1 MLNVV
6 LIVEEIL
13 FPLLKIKTFTTTPI
27 TNRITIIKRIIII
40 FFVSILIT
48 YIRFINMVFLKI
60 YFILI
65 KNLLL
70 MKRTALKIGYIGT
83 NFHGFQ
89 RQPNVR
95 TVEEELIYHLR
106 KLDYIDDLKKS
117 RFRIAGRTDAGVH
130 SLGNVISFQSE
141 KEVRINEINNSLP
154 DDIQILA
161 SAPVRYAFKPRYA
174 QMRQYRY
181 LLFQNLNID
190 KLNEVA
196 EVFKGTHNFTNFTK
210 RFQKTTTRT
219 IDDIKITKVGLDD
232 YHKREFPNLHD
243 TISPVFIDI
252 YGESFLWNMV
262 RKMMRVFVDVALDK
276 MALDDVNELLDPP
289 KDSPRA
295 NIKVMEAEYLILMD
309 IQYDGIKFKYDDY
322 ACNRFKRDLIDSLDN
337 LQKKYAIRES
347 MIKSL
352 DDLL

>member
-1 MLNVV
+1 
-6 LIVEEIL
+6 
-13 FPLLKIKTFTTTPI
+13 
-27 TNRITIIKRIIII
+27 
-40 FFVSILIT
+40 
-48 YIRFINMVFLKI
+48 
-60 YFILI
+60 
-65 KNLLL
+65 

-89 RQPNVR
+89 RQPDLR

-117 RFRIAGRTDAGVH
+117 RFRIAGRTVAGVH

-141 KEVRINEINNSLP
+141 KDVRVNEINNSLP

-181 LLFQNLNID
+181 MLFQDLDID
-190 KLNEVA
+190 KLRECA
-196 EVFKGTHNFTNFTK
+196 EIFKGTHNFTNFTK

-219 IDDIKITKVGLDD
+219 IDDIKVTKVDLED

-243 TISPVFIDI
+243 TISPIFIDI

-262 RKMMRVFVDVALDK
+262 RKMMRVFVDVAIGK
-276 MALDDVNELLDPP
+276 MALDEVQDLLNPLEDA
-289 KDSPRA
+289 PRA

-322 ACNRFKRDLIDSLDN
+322 ACERFKRDLVDSLSD
-337 LQKKYAIRES
+337 LQKRYAIRES
-347 MIKSL
+347 IVKSL
-352 DDLL
+352 KDVYI

>member
-1 MLNVV
+1 
-6 LIVEEIL
+6 
-13 FPLLKIKTFTTTPI
+13 
-27 TNRITIIKRIIII
+27 
-40 FFVSILIT
+40 
-48 YIRFINMVFLKI
+48 
-60 YFILI
+60 
-65 KNLLL
+65 

-89 RQPNVR
+89 RQPNLR

-106 KLDYIDDLKKS
+106 KLEYIDDLKKS

-141 KEVRINEINNSLP
+141 KEVRVNEINNSLP

-161 SAPVRYAFKPRYA
+161 SATVRYAFKPRYA

-181 LLFQNLNID
+181 MLFQDLD
-190 KLNEVA
+190 VDRLNECA

-219 IDDIKITKVGLDD
+219 IDDIRITEANLSD
-232 YHKREFPNLHD
+232 YHKKEFPNLHE
-243 TISPVFIDI
+243 TISPIFVDI

-262 RKMMRVFVDVALDK
+262 RKMMRVFVDVAIGK
-276 MALDDVNELLDPP
+276 MTLDDVESLLNPE
-289 KDSPRA
+289 KDEPRA
-295 NIKVMEAEYLILMD
+295 YIKVLEPDYLILMD
-309 IQYDGIKFKYDDY
+309 IQYDGIKFRYDDY
-322 ACNRFKRDLIDSLDN
+322 ACERFRRNLADSLFD
-337 LQKKYAIRES
+337 LQKRYAIRES

-352 DDLL
+352 EDLHSF

>member
-1 MLNVV
+1 
-6 LIVEEIL
+6 
-13 FPLLKIKTFTTTPI
+13 
-27 TNRITIIKRIIII
+27 
-40 FFVSILIT
+40 
-48 YIRFINMVFLKI
+48 
-60 YFILI
+60 
-65 KNLLL
+65 

-89 RQPNVR
+89 RQPDLR

-141 KEVRINEINNSLP
+141 KDVRVNEINNSLP

-181 LLFQNLNID
+181 MLFQDLDID
-190 KLNEVA
+190 KLRECA
-196 EVFKGTHNFTNFTK
+196 K

-219 IDDIKITKVGLDD
+219 IDDIKVTKVDLED

-243 TISPVFIDI
+243 TISPIFIDI

-262 RKMMRVFVDVALDK
+262 RKMMRVFVDVAIGKMTLDEVQ
-276 MALDDVNELLDPP
+276 DLLNPP
-289 KDSPRA
+289 QDAPRA

-309 IQYDGIKFKYDDY
+309 IQYDGIKFRYDDY
-322 ACNRFKRDLIDSLDN
+322 ACERFKRDLVDSLSD
-337 LQKKYAIRES
+337 LQKRYAIRES
-347 MIKSL
+347 IVKSL
-352 DDLL
+352 KDVYI

>member
-1 MLNVV
+1 
-6 LIVEEIL
+6 
-13 FPLLKIKTFTTTPI
+13 
-27 TNRITIIKRIIII
+27 
-40 FFVSILIT
+40 
-48 YIRFINMVFLKI
+48 
-60 YFILI
+60 
-65 KNLLL
+65 

-89 RQPNVR
+89 RQPDLR

-141 KEVRINEINNSLP
+141 KDVRVNEINNSLP

-181 LLFQNLNID
+181 MLFQDLDID
-190 KLNEVA
+190 KLRECA
-196 EVFKGTHNFTNFTK
+196 EIFKGTHNFTNFTK

-219 IDDIKITKVGLDD
+219 IDDIKVTKVDLED
-232 YHKREFPNLHD
+232 YHKREFPNLQD
-243 TISPVFIDI
+243 TISPIFIDI

-262 RKMMRVFVDVALDK
+262 RKMMRVFVDVAIGK
-276 MALDDVNELLDPP
+276 MALDEVQDLLNPLEDA
-289 KDSPRA
+289 PRA

-322 ACNRFKRDLIDSLDN
+322 ACERFKRDLVDSLSD
-337 LQKKYAIRES
+337 LQKRYAIRES
-347 MIKSL
+347 IVKSL
-352 DDLL
+352 KDVYI

>member
-1 MLNVV
+1 
-6 LIVEEIL
+6 
-13 FPLLKIKTFTTTPI
+13 
-27 TNRITIIKRIIII
+27 
-40 FFVSILIT
+40 
-48 YIRFINMVFLKI
+48 
-60 YFILI
+60 
-65 KNLLL
+65 

-141 KEVRINEINNSLP
+141 KEVRVNEINNSLP

-161 SAPVRYAFKPRYA
+161 KAPVRYAFKPRYA

-181 LLFQNLNID
+181 LLFQDLDIE

-219 IDDIKITKVGLDD
+219 IDDIKITKVDLDD

-243 TISPVFIDI
+243 TIAPIFVDI

-262 RKMMRVFVDVALDK
+262 RKMMRVFVDVAQDRMSLY
-276 MALDDVNELLDPP
+276 DVCDLLNPP
-289 KDSPRA
+289 EDSPRA
-295 NIKVMEAEYLILMD
+295 SIKVMEAEYLILMD
-309 IQYDGIKFKYDDY
+309 IQYDGIKFK
-322 ACNRFKRDLIDSLDN
+322 
-337 LQKKYAIRES
+337 
-347 MIKSL
+347 
-352 DDLL
+352 

>member
-1 MLNVV
+1 
-6 LIVEEIL
+6 
-13 FPLLKIKTFTTTPI
+13 
-27 TNRITIIKRIIII
+27 
-40 FFVSILIT
+40 
-48 YIRFINMVFLKI
+48 
-60 YFILI
+60 
-65 KNLLL
+65 

-89 RQPNVR
+89 RQPDLR

-106 KLDYIDDLKKS
+106 KLNYIDDLKKS

-141 KEVRINEINNSLP
+141 KDVRINEINNSLP

-181 LLFQNLNID
+181 VLFQDLDID
-190 KLNEVA
+190 KLKQCA

-219 IDDIKITKVGLDD
+219 IEDIKITKADLTD
-232 YHKREFPNLHD
+232 YHKKEFTNLHD
-243 TISPVFIDI
+243 TLSPIFVDI

-262 RKMMRVFVDVALDK
+262 RKMMRVFVDVATDK
-276 MALDDVNELLDPP
+276 MSLDEVEKLLNPAEGET
-289 KDSPRA
+289 RA
-295 NIKVMEAEYLILMD
+295 NIKVMEADYLILMD
-309 IQYDGIKFKYDDY
+309 IQYDGIKFRYDDY
-322 ACNRFKRDLIDSLDN
+322 ACERFKRDLVDSLSD
-337 LQKKYAIRES
+337 LQKRYAVRES

-352 DDLL
+352 NELHNLDE

>member
-1 MLNVV
+1 M
-6 LIVEEIL
+6 
-13 FPLLKIKTFTTTPI
+13 
-27 TNRITIIKRIIII
+27 
-40 FFVSILIT
+40 
-48 YIRFINMVFLKI
+48 
-60 YFILI
+60 
-65 KNLLL
+65 

-141 KEVRINEINNSLP
+141 KEVRVNEINNSLP

-161 SAPVRYAFKPRYA
+161 KAPVRYAFKPRYA

-181 LLFQNLNID
+181 MLFEDLDVSRLND
-190 KLNEVA
+190 VA
-196 EVFKGTHNFTNFTK
+196 EIFKGTHNFTNFTK

-219 IDDIKITKVGLDD
+219 IDEIKITKVDLND
-232 YHKREFPNLHD
+232 YHKREFPNLHE
-243 TISPVFIDI
+243 TLSPIFVDI

-262 RKMMRVFVDVALDK
+262 RKMMRVFVDVAVGKMSLDEVE
-276 MALDDVNELLDPP
+276 DLLNPREDE
-289 KDSPRA
+289 PRA
-295 NIKVMEAEYLILMD
+295 CIKVMDPEYLILMD
-309 IQYDGIKFKYDDY
+309 IQYDGIKFRYDDY
-322 ACNRFKRDLIDSLDN
+322 ACERFRRDLVDSLTG

-352 DDLL
+352 NDLHEF

>member
-1 MLNVV
+1 
-6 LIVEEIL
+6 
-13 FPLLKIKTFTTTPI
+13 
-27 TNRITIIKRIIII
+27 
-40 FFVSILIT
+40 
-48 YIRFINMVFLKI
+48 
-60 YFILI
+60 
-65 KNLLL
+65 

-89 RQPNVR
+89 RQPDLR

-106 KLDYIDDLKKS
+106 KLGYIDDLKKS

-141 KEVRINEINNSLP
+141 KEVRVNEINNSLP

-181 LLFQNLNID
+181 MLFQDLD
-190 KLNEVA
+190 VEKLQECA

-219 IDDIKITKVGLDD
+219 IEDIKITKVDLDD
-232 YHKREFPNLHD
+232 YHKREFPNLHN
-243 TISPVFIDI
+243 TITPIFIDI

-262 RKMMRVFVDVALDK
+262 RKMMRVFVDVAIGKMELDEVER
-276 MALDDVNELLDPP
+276 LLNPSDDE
-289 KDSPRA
+289 PRA

-309 IQYDGIKFKYDDY
+309 IQYDGIRFRYDDY
-322 ACNRFKRDLIDSLDN
+322 ACERFRRDLVDSLSD
-337 LQKKYAIRES
+337 LQKRYAIRES

-352 DDLL
+352 NDLTD

>member
-1 MLNVV
+1 
-6 LIVEEIL
+6 
-13 FPLLKIKTFTTTPI
+13 
-27 TNRITIIKRIIII
+27 
-40 FFVSILIT
+40 
-48 YIRFINMVFLKI
+48 
-60 YFILI
+60 
-65 KNLLL
+65 

-89 RQPNVR
+89 RQPDLR

-141 KEVRINEINNSLP
+141 KDVRVNEINNSLP

-181 LLFQNLNID
+181 MLFQDLDID
-190 KLNEVA
+190 KLRECA
-196 EVFKGTHNFTNFTK
+196 EIFKGTHNFTNFTK

-219 IDDIKITKVGLDD
+219 IDDIKVTNVDLED

-243 TISPVFIDI
+243 TISPIFIDI

-262 RKMMRVFVDVALDK
+262 RKMMRVFVDVAIGEMTLDEVQ
-276 MALDDVNELLDPP
+276 DLLNPP
-289 KDSPRA
+289 QDAPRA

-309 IQYDGIKFKYDDY
+309 IQYDGIKFRYDDY
-322 ACNRFKRDLIDSLDN
+322 ACERFKRDLVDSLSD
-337 LQKKYAIRES
+337 LQKRYAIRES
-347 MIKSL
+347 IVESL
-352 DDLL
+352 KDVYI

>member
-1 MLNVV
+1 
-6 LIVEEIL
+6 
-13 FPLLKIKTFTTTPI
+13 
-27 TNRITIIKRIIII
+27 
-40 FFVSILIT
+40 
-48 YIRFINMVFLKI
+48 
-60 YFILI
+60 
-65 KNLLL
+65 

-89 RQPNVR
+89 RQPDLR

-106 KLDYIDDLKKS
+106 KLNYIDDLKKS

-141 KEVRINEINNSLP
+141 KDVRVNEINNSLP

-181 LLFQNLNID
+181 MLFQDLDID
-190 KLNEVA
+190 KLRECA
-196 EVFKGTHNFTNFTK
+196 EIFKGTHNFTNFTK

-219 IDDIKITKVGLDD
+219 IDDIKVTKVDLED

-243 TISPVFIDI
+243 TLSPIFIDI

-262 RKMMRVFVDVALDK
+262 RKMMRVFVDVAIGKMTLDEVQ
-276 MALDDVNELLDPP
+276 DLLNPP
-289 KDSPRA
+289 QDAPRA

-309 IQYDGIKFKYDDY
+309 IQYDGIKFRYDDY
-322 ACNRFKRDLIDSLDN
+322 ACERFKRDLVDSLSD
-337 LQKKYAIRES
+337 LQKRYAIRES
-347 MIKSL
+347 IVKSL
-352 DDLL
+352 KDVYI

>member
-1 MLNVV
+1 
-6 LIVEEIL
+6 
-13 FPLLKIKTFTTTPI
+13 
-27 TNRITIIKRIIII
+27 
-40 FFVSILIT
+40 
-48 YIRFINMVFLKI
+48 
-60 YFILI
+60 
-65 KNLLL
+65 

-89 RQPNVR
+89 RQPDLR

-106 KLDYIDDLKKS
+106 KLGYIDDLKKS

-141 KEVRINEINNSLP
+141 KEVRVNEINNSLP

-181 LLFQNLNID
+181 LLFQDLDIG
-190 KLNEVA
+190 KLKECA
-196 EVFKGTHNFTNFTK
+196 EIFKGTHNFTNFTK

-219 IDDIKITKVGLDD
+219 IDDIKITKVNLDD

-243 TISPVFIDI
+243 TLSPIFVDI

-262 RKMMRVFVDVALDK
+262 RKMMRVFVDVAMGK
-276 MALDDVNELLDPP
+276 MDLAEVERLLNPQEDE
-289 KDSPRA
+289 PRA
-295 NIKVMEAEYLILMD
+295 YIKVLEAEYLILMD

-322 ACNRFKRDLIDSLDN
+322 ACERFKRDLIDSLTDF
-337 LQKKYAIRES
+337 QKRYAIRES

-352 DDLL
+352 NDLRDI

>member
-1 MLNVV
+1 
-6 LIVEEIL
+6 
-13 FPLLKIKTFTTTPI
+13 
-27 TNRITIIKRIIII
+27 
-40 FFVSILIT
+40 
-48 YIRFINMVFLKI
+48 
-60 YFILI
+60 
-65 KNLLL
+65 

-89 RQPNVR
+89 RQPDLR

-106 KLDYIDDLKKS
+106 KLNYIDDLKKS

-141 KEVRINEINNSLP
+141 KDVRINEINNSLP

-181 LLFQNLNID
+181 VLFQDLDID
-190 KLNEVA
+190 KLKQCA

-219 IDDIKITKVGLDD
+219 IEDIKITKADLTD
-232 YHKREFPNLHD
+232 YHKKEFPNLHD
-243 TISPVFIDI
+243 TLSPIFVDI

-262 RKMMRVFVDVALDK
+262 RKMMRVFVDVATDK
-276 MALDDVNELLDPP
+276 MSLDEVEKLLNPAEGE
-289 KDSPRA
+289 PRA
-295 NIKVMEAEYLILMD
+295 NIKVMEADYLILMD
-309 IQYDGIKFKYDDY
+309 IQYDGIKFRYDGY
-322 ACNRFKRDLIDSLDN
+322 ACERFKRDLVDSLSD
-337 LQKKYAIRES
+337 LQKRYAVRES

-352 DDLL
+352 NELHNLDE

>member
-1 MLNVV
+1 
-6 LIVEEIL
+6 
-13 FPLLKIKTFTTTPI
+13 
-27 TNRITIIKRIIII
+27 
-40 FFVSILIT
+40 
-48 YIRFINMVFLKI
+48 
-60 YFILI
+60 
-65 KNLLL
+65 

-89 RQPNVR
+89 RQPDLR

-106 KLDYIDDLKKS
+106 KLNYIDDLKKS

-141 KEVRINEINNSLP
+141 KDVRINEINNSLP

-181 LLFQNLNID
+181 VLFQDLDID
-190 KLNEVA
+190 KLKQCA

-219 IDDIKITKVGLDD
+219 IEDIKITKADLTD
-232 YHKREFPNLHD
+232 YHKKEFPNLHD
-243 TISPVFIDI
+243 TLSPIFVDI

-262 RKMMRVFVDVALDK
+262 RKMMRIFVDVATDK
-276 MALDDVNELLDPP
+276 MSLDEVEKLLNPAEGE
-289 KDSPRA
+289 PRA
-295 NIKVMEAEYLILMD
+295 NIKVMEADYLILMD
-309 IQYDGIKFKYDDY
+309 IQYDGIKFRYDDY
-322 ACNRFKRDLIDSLDN
+322 ACERFKRDLVDSLSD
-337 LQKKYAIRES
+337 LQKRYAVRES

-352 DDLL
+352 NELHNLDE

>member
-1 MLNVV
+1 
-6 LIVEEIL
+6 
-13 FPLLKIKTFTTTPI
+13 
-27 TNRITIIKRIIII
+27 
-40 FFVSILIT
+40 
-48 YIRFINMVFLKI
+48 
-60 YFILI
+60 
-65 KNLLL
+65 

-89 RQPNVR
+89 RQPNLR

-106 KLDYIDDLKKS
+106 KLGYIDDLKAS

-141 KEVRINEINNSLP
+141 KEVRVNEINNSLP

-181 LLFQNLNID
+181 MLFQNVDID
-190 KLNEVA
+190 KLNECA
-196 EVFKGTHNFTNFTK
+196 QIFKGTHNFTNFTK

-219 IDDIKITKVGLDD
+219 IEDIKITKVNLDD

-243 TISPVFIDI
+243 TISPIFVDI

-262 RKMMRVFVDVALDK
+262 RKMMRVFVDVAGGK
-276 MALDDVNELLDPP
+276 MTLDDVECLLNPQEDE
-289 KDSPRA
+289 PRA
-295 NIKVMEAEYLILMD
+295 SIKVMDPDYLILMD
-309 IQYDGIKFKYDDY
+309 IQYDGIKFRYDDY
-322 ACNRFKRDLIDSLDN
+322 ACERFKRNLVDSLGD
-337 LQKKYAIRES
+337 LQKRYAIRES
-347 MIKSL
+347 MVKSL
-352 DDLL
+352 CDLHDF

>member
-1 MLNVV
+1 
-6 LIVEEIL
+6 
-13 FPLLKIKTFTTTPI
+13 
-27 TNRITIIKRIIII
+27 
-40 FFVSILIT
+40 
-48 YIRFINMVFLKI
+48 
-60 YFILI
+60 
-65 KNLLL
+65 

-89 RQPNVR
+89 RQPDLR

-106 KLDYIDDLKKS
+106 KLNYIDDLKKS

-130 SLGNVISFQSE
+130 SLGNVISFQSAE
-141 KEVRINEINNSLP
+141 KDVRINEINNSLP

-181 LLFQNLNID
+181 VLFQDLDID
-190 KLNEVA
+190 KLKQCA

-219 IDDIKITKVGLDD
+219 IEDIKITKADLTD
-232 YHKREFPNLHD
+232 YHKKEFPNLHD
-243 TISPVFIDI
+243 TLSPIFVDI

-262 RKMMRVFVDVALDK
+262 RKMMRVFVDVATDK
-276 MALDDVNELLDPP
+276 MSLDEVEKLLNPAEGE
-289 KDSPRA
+289 PRA
-295 NIKVMEAEYLILMD
+295 NIKVMEADYLILMD
-309 IQYDGIKFKYDDY
+309 IQYDGIKFRYDDY
-322 ACNRFKRDLIDSLDN
+322 ACERFKRDLVDSLSD
-337 LQKKYAIRES
+337 LQKRYAVRES

-352 DDLL
+352 NELHNLDE

>member
-1 MLNVV
+1 
-6 LIVEEIL
+6 
-13 FPLLKIKTFTTTPI
+13 
-27 TNRITIIKRIIII
+27 
-40 FFVSILIT
+40 
-48 YIRFINMVFLKI
+48 
-60 YFILI
+60 
-65 KNLLL
+65 

-89 RQPNVR
+89 RQPDLR

-141 KEVRINEINNSLP
+141 KDVRVNEINNSLP

-181 LLFQNLNID
+181 MLFQDLDID
-190 KLNEVA
+190 KLRECA
-196 EVFKGTHNFTNFTK
+196 EIFKGTHNFTNFTK

-219 IDDIKITKVGLDD
+219 IDDIKVTKVDLED

-243 TISPVFIDI
+243 TISPIFIDI

-262 RKMMRVFVDVALDK
+262 RKMMRVFVDVAIGK
-276 MALDDVNELLDPP
+276 MALDEVQDLLNPLEDA
-289 KDSPRA
+289 PRA

-322 ACNRFKRDLIDSLDN
+322 ACERFKRDLVDSLSD
-337 LQKKYAIRES
+337 LQKRYAIRES
-347 MIKSL
+347 IVKSL
-352 DDLL
+352 KDVYI

>member
-1 MLNVV
+1 
-6 LIVEEIL
+6 
-13 FPLLKIKTFTTTPI
+13 
-27 TNRITIIKRIIII
+27 
-40 FFVSILIT
+40 
-48 YIRFINMVFLKI
+48 
-60 YFILI
+60 
-65 KNLLL
+65 

-89 RQPNVR
+89 RQPDLR

-106 KLDYIDDLKKS
+106 KLNYIDDLKKS
-117 RFRIAGRTDAGVH
+117 GFRIAGRTDAGVH

-141 KEVRINEINNSLP
+141 KDVRINEINNSLP

-181 LLFQNLNID
+181 VLFQDLDID
-190 KLNEVA
+190 KLKQCA

-219 IDDIKITKVGLDD
+219 IEDIKITKADLTD
-232 YHKREFPNLHD
+232 YHKKEFPNLHD
-243 TISPVFIDI
+243 TLSPIFVDI

-262 RKMMRVFVDVALDK
+262 RKMMRVFVDVATDK
-276 MALDDVNELLDPP
+276 MSLDEVEKLLNPAKGD
-289 KDSPRA
+289 PRA
-295 NIKVMEAEYLILMD
+295 NIKVMEADYLILMD
-309 IQYDGIKFKYDDY
+309 IQYDGIKFRYDDY
-322 ACNRFKRDLIDSLDN
+322 ACERFKRDLVDSLSD
-337 LQKKYAIRES
+337 LQKRYAVRES

-352 DDLL
+352 NELHNLDE

>member
-1 MLNVV
+1 
-6 LIVEEIL
+6 
-13 FPLLKIKTFTTTPI
+13 
-27 TNRITIIKRIIII
+27 
-40 FFVSILIT
+40 
-48 YIRFINMVFLKI
+48 
-60 YFILI
+60 
-65 KNLLL
+65 

-89 RQPNVR
+89 RQPDLR

-141 KEVRINEINNSLP
+141 KDVRVNEINNSLP

-181 LLFQNLNID
+181 MLFQDLDID
-190 KLNEVA
+190 KLRECA
-196 EVFKGTHNFTNFTK
+196 EIFKGTHNFTNFTK

-219 IDDIKITKVGLDD
+219 IDDIKVTKVDLED

-243 TISPVFIDI
+243 TISPIFIDI

-262 RKMMRVFVDVALDK
+262 RKMMRVFVDVAIGKMTLDEVQ
-276 MALDDVNELLDPP
+276 DLLNPLEDA
-289 KDSPRA
+289 PRA

-322 ACNRFKRDLIDSLDN
+322 ACERFKRDLVDSLSD
-337 LQKKYAIRES
+337 LQKRYAIRES
-347 MIKSL
+347 IVKSL
-352 DDLL
+352 KDVYI

>member
-1 MLNVV
+1 
-6 LIVEEIL
+6 
-13 FPLLKIKTFTTTPI
+13 
-27 TNRITIIKRIIII
+27 
-40 FFVSILIT
+40 
-48 YIRFINMVFLKI
+48 
-60 YFILI
+60 
-65 KNLLL
+65 

-89 RQPNVR
+89 RQPDLR

-106 KLDYIDDLKKS
+106 KLNYIDDLKKS

-141 KEVRINEINNSLP
+141 KDVRVNEINNSLP

-181 LLFQNLNID
+181 MLFQDLDID
-190 KLNEVA
+190 KLRECA
-196 EVFKGTHNFTNFTK
+196 EIFKGTHNFTNFTK

-219 IDDIKITKVGLDD
+219 IDDIKVTKVDLED

-243 TISPVFIDI
+243 TLSPIFIDI

-262 RKMMRVFVDVALDK
+262 RKMMRVFVDVAIGKMTLDEVQ
-276 MALDDVNELLDPP
+276 DLLNPLEDA
-289 KDSPRA
+289 PRA

-322 ACNRFKRDLIDSLDN
+322 ACERFKRDLVDSLSD
-337 LQKKYAIRES
+337 LQKRYAIRES
-347 MIKSL
+347 IVKSL
-352 DDLL
+352 KDVYI

>member
-1 MLNVV
+1 
-6 LIVEEIL
+6 
-13 FPLLKIKTFTTTPI
+13 
-27 TNRITIIKRIIII
+27 
-40 FFVSILIT
+40 
-48 YIRFINMVFLKI
+48 
-60 YFILI
+60 
-65 KNLLL
+65 

-89 RQPNVR
+89 RQPDLR

-130 SLGNVISFQSE
+130 SLGNVISFQSD
-141 KEVRINEINNSLP
+141 KEVRVNEINNSLP

-161 SAPVRYAFKPRYA
+161 KAPVRYAFKPRYA

-181 LLFQNLNID
+181 MLFQDLDID
-190 KLNEVA
+190 KLRECA

-219 IDDIKITKVGLDD
+219 IDDIKISKVDLTD

-243 TISPVFIDI
+243 TLSPIFVDI

-262 RKMMRVFVDVALDK
+262 RKMMRVFVDVAIGKMTLDE
-276 MALDDVNELLDPP
+276 VERLLDPAE
-289 KDSPRA
+289 DEPRA

-322 ACNRFKRDLIDSLDN
+322 ACERFRRDLVDSLSD
-337 LQKKYAIRES
+337 LQRKYAIRES

-352 DDLL
+352 KDLHTWE

>member
-1 MLNVV
+1 
-6 LIVEEIL
+6 
-13 FPLLKIKTFTTTPI
+13 
-27 TNRITIIKRIIII
+27 
-40 FFVSILIT
+40 
-48 YIRFINMVFLKI
+48 
-60 YFILI
+60 
-65 KNLLL
+65 

-89 RQPNVR
+89 RQPDLR

-141 KEVRINEINNSLP
+141 KDVRVNEINNSLP

-181 LLFQNLNID
+181 MLFQDLDID
-190 KLNEVA
+190 KLRECA
-196 EVFKGTHNFTNFTK
+196 EIFKGTHNFTNFTK

-219 IDDIKITKVGLDD
+219 IDDIKVTKVDLED

-243 TISPVFIDI
+243 TISPIFIDI

-262 RKMMRVFVDVALDK
+262 RKMMRVFVDVAIGKMTLDEVQ
-276 MALDDVNELLDPP
+276 DLLNPLEDA
-289 KDSPRA
+289 PRA

-309 IQYDGIKFKYDDY
+309 IQYDGIKFRYDDY
-322 ACNRFKRDLIDSLDN
+322 ACGRFKRDLVDSLSD
-337 LQKKYAIRES
+337 LQKRYAIRES
-347 MIKSL
+347 IVKSL
-352 DDLL
+352 KDVYI

>member
-1 MLNVV
+1 
-6 LIVEEIL
+6 
-13 FPLLKIKTFTTTPI
+13 
-27 TNRITIIKRIIII
+27 
-40 FFVSILIT
+40 
-48 YIRFINMVFLKI
+48 
-60 YFILI
+60 
-65 KNLLL
+65 

-89 RQPNVR
+89 RQPDLR

-141 KEVRINEINNSLP
+141 KDVRVNEINNSLP

-181 LLFQNLNID
+181 MLFQDLDID
-190 KLNEVA
+190 KLRECA
-196 EVFKGTHNFTNFTK
+196 EIFKGTHNFTNFTK

-219 IDDIKITKVGLDD
+219 IDDIKVTKVDLED

-243 TISPVFIDI
+243 TLSPIFIDI

-262 RKMMRVFVDVALDK
+262 RKMMRVFVDVAIGK
-276 MALDDVNELLDPP
+276 MALDEVQDLLNPP
-289 KDSPRA
+289 QDAPRA

-309 IQYDGIKFKYDDY
+309 IQYDGIKFRYDDY
-322 ACNRFKRDLIDSLDN
+322 ACERFKRDLVDSLSD
-337 LQKKYAIRES
+337 LQKRYAIRES
-347 MIKSL
+347 IVKSL
-352 DDLL
+352 KDVYI

>member
-1 MLNVV
+1 
-6 LIVEEIL
+6 
-13 FPLLKIKTFTTTPI
+13 
-27 TNRITIIKRIIII
+27 
-40 FFVSILIT
+40 
-48 YIRFINMVFLKI
+48 
-60 YFILI
+60 
-65 KNLLL
+65 

-89 RQPNVR
+89 RQPDLR

-106 KLDYIDDLKKS
+106 KLNYIDDLKKS

-141 KEVRINEINNSLP
+141 KEVRVNEINNSLP

-181 LLFQNLNID
+181 MLFQDLD
-190 KLNEVA
+190 VEKLKECA

-219 IDDIKITKVGLDD
+219 IDDIKVTKVDLND
-232 YHKREFPNLHD
+232 YHKKEFPNLHD
-243 TISPVFIDI
+243 TISPIFIDI

-262 RKMMRVFVDVALDK
+262 RKMIRVFIDFNIGKIDLDEIQ
-276 MALDDVNELLDPP
+276 NLLNPP
-289 KDSPRA
+289 EKSPRA
-295 NIKVMEAEYLILMD
+295 NIKVVEPDYLILMD

>member
-1 MLNVV
+1 
-6 LIVEEIL
+6 
-13 FPLLKIKTFTTTPI
+13 
-27 TNRITIIKRIIII
+27 
-40 FFVSILIT
+40 
-48 YIRFINMVFLKI
+48 
-60 YFILI
+60 
-65 KNLLL
+65 

-89 RQPNVR
+89 RQPDLR

-141 KEVRINEINNSLP
+141 KEVRVNEINNSLP

-181 LLFQNLNID
+181 LLFHDLDVD
-190 KLNEVA
+190 KLRQCA
-196 EVFKGTHNFTNFTK
+196 EIFKGTHNFTNFTK
-210 RFQKTTTRT
+210 RYQKTTTRT
-219 IDDIKITKVGLDD
+219 IDDIIINKVELND
-232 YHKREFPNLHD
+232 YHKREFPNLHG
-243 TISPVFIDI
+243 TLTPIFVDI

-262 RKMMRVFVDVALDK
+262 RKMMRVFIDVATDRMSLDE
-276 MALDDVNELLDPP
+276 VERLLNPAEDE
-289 KDSPRA
+289 PRA
-295 NIKVMEAEYLILMD
+295 YIKVTDPDYLILMD
-309 IQYDGIKFKYDDY
+309 IQYDGIKFRYDDY
-322 ACNRFKRDLIDSLDN
+322 ACERFRRNLVDSLTD
-337 LQKKYAIRES
+337 LQRKYAIRES

-352 DDLL
+352 NDLHEF

>member
-1 MLNVV
+1 
-6 LIVEEIL
+6 
-13 FPLLKIKTFTTTPI
+13 
-27 TNRITIIKRIIII
+27 
-40 FFVSILIT
+40 
-48 YIRFINMVFLKI
+48 
-60 YFILI
+60 
-65 KNLLL
+65 

-89 RQPNVR
+89 RQPNLR

-106 KLDYIDDLKKS
+106 KLGYIDDLKAS

-141 KEVRINEINNSLP
+141 KEVRVNEINNSLP

-181 LLFQNLNID
+181 MLFQNVDID
-190 KLNEVA
+190 KLNECA
-196 EVFKGTHNFTNFTK
+196 QIFKGTHNFTNFTK

-219 IDDIKITKVGLDD
+219 IEDIKITKVNLDD

-243 TISPVFIDI
+243 TISPIVVDI

-262 RKMMRVFVDVALDK
+262 RKMMRVFVDVAGGK
-276 MALDDVNELLDPP
+276 MTLDDVECLLNPQEDE
-289 KDSPRA
+289 PRA
-295 NIKVMEAEYLILMD
+295 SIKVMDPDYLILMD
-309 IQYDGIKFKYDDY
+309 IQYDGIKFRYDDY
-322 ACNRFKRDLIDSLDN
+322 ACERFKRNLVDSLGD
-337 LQKKYAIRES
+337 LQKRYAIRES
-347 MIKSL
+347 MVKSL
-352 DDLL
+352 CDLHDF